1 MRFKE
6 FRLVGFR
13 LIRFRLFCTVALC
26 SSLGAA
32 GRAAAQVAPADFNRK
47 PDPAVEQRV
56 SGLLAQMTLDEKI
69 DLIGGQ
75 NPFRM
80 HGIPRLGIPAF
91 QMADGPVG
99 AHIPAPT
106 IAYAGGIGLAAS
118 WDRQLAHSIGVQ
130 LGRDAR
136 SRGAN
141 FLLGPGVNIY
151 RAPMNGRNF
160 EYFGEDPFLSSA
172 MAVGYIQGV
181 QSEGVSATVK
191 HFLGNNSEFGR
202 HTTNSVIDQRA
213 LREIYEQ
220 PFEAA
225 VKQGHV
231 GAIMDSYNL
240 TNGEHMTQNSRLNID
255 VAKGQW
261 GFPGIIMSD
270 WNAVYD
276 TVAAFNGGLDL
287 EMPFS
292 MYFSREKVHA
302 ALDSGQVTTATL
314 DDKVRRILRVAVAFG
329 WLDRPQ
335 FDPTIPRYNLQG
347 KAVSRQAV
355 LEGTVLLTNSE
366 ATLPLKQAQIHRLAL
381 IGPNAALTQTTGGG
395 SGEVVSFAPT
405 SLLVGLSNK
414 LAGSADVLYSR
425 GLYTAVQLARL
436 TRFTTDVEAR
446 TAGVTHEFFSNGTLE
461 GTPAETTV
469 DQAMTLAGTTRREP
483 EEQEVLA
490 LHSTLS
496 TSIYSQKP
504 TSDRYTGFY
513 NAEANGDHLFFV
525 QTERPFRMLVDG
537 KVLFDDVAIPK
548 QILSQVRLP
557 LTRGEHKVVLELLGG
572 GRTGGLRFSLLVGIA
587 PVTTLVD
594 PQTLEIARQ
603 ADAVVLSVGFNNSS
617 ETEGGDRGFDLPL
630 GQDELIEQIAALDAK
645 AGKKTIVVL
654 NAGGSVNV
662 TPWKDQVGALLQA
675 WYPGED
681 GGTAVAELLFGD
693 ANPSGHLPI
702 SWEKQL
708 TDNPSYENYY
718 PQPGSIDIPYRE
730 GIYVG
735 YRGYDHLHR
744 TPLFPFGYG
753 LSYTTFAYSGLKVTK
768 TARGAET
775 VSFAVKNTGT
785 VAGATVAQVY
795 VGATSSMVDRPDKE
809 LKGFERVLLQ
819 PGESRTVTIDLTPRD
834 LAFFNVKTN
843 DWDVEAGS
851 YSIRVGDSSAT
862 LPLTGQVSISA
873 PLHIPLSD

>member
-1 MRFKE
+1 MNTKE
-6 FRLVGFR
+6 LRLLCTFALTCFVG
-13 LIRFRLFCTVALC
+13 
-26 SSLGAA
+26 LGAGTA
-32 GRAAAQVAPADFNRK
+32 SRAMAQTAPADFNRTL
-47 PDPAVEQRV
+47 DPRVEQRV
-56 SGLLAQMTLDEKI
+56 TALLSKMTVDEKI

-80 HGIPRLGIPAF
+80 HGIERLGIPAL

-118 WDRQLAHSIGVQ
+118 WDRQLAHQIGEQ

-181 QSEGVSATVK
+181 QAEGVSATVK

-202 HTTNSVIDQRA
+202 HTTNSVIGERA

-231 GAIMDSYNL
+231 GAIMDAYNL
-240 TNGEHMTQNSRLNID
+240 ANGAHMTQNGRLNLE
-255 VAKGQW
+255 VAKAEW
-261 GFPGIIMSD
+261 KFPGLIMSD
-270 WNAVYD
+270 WNAMYD
-276 TVAAFNGGLDL
+276 TVAPFNGGLDL

-292 MYFSREKVHA
+292 MYFSREKVKA
-302 ALDSGQVTTATL
+302 ALASGQVNMATL
-314 DDKVRRILRVAVAFG
+314 DDKVRRILRVAVAFR

-347 KAVSRQAV
+347 KAVSREAV
-355 LEGTVLLTNSE
+355 LEGTVLLTNKTKNGPS
-366 ATLPLKQAQIHRLAL
+366 LPLDKGRVHRLAL

-405 SLLVGLSNK
+405 SLLVGLSNR
-414 LAGSADVLYSR
+414 LAGTTDVLYSR
-425 GLYTAVQLARL
+425 GLYTGVQLARL
-436 TRFTTDVEAR
+436 TRFSTDADGK
-446 TAGVTHEFFSNGTLE
+446 TAGVTHEFFDNGTME
-461 GTPAETTV
+461 GAPSQTAVE
-469 DQAMTLAGTTRREP
+469 QAMTLAGTTRREP

-490 LHSTLS
+490 LRSTLA
-496 TSIYSQKP
+496 TSVYSQKP

-513 NAEANGDHLFFV
+513 TAESDGEHLFFV
-525 QTERPFRMLVDG
+525 QTERPFRMMVDG
-537 KVLFDDVAIPK
+537 KVVFDNVAIPK
-548 QILSQVRLP
+548 QILSQIRLP
-557 LTRGEHKVVLELLGG
+557 LTKGEHKVVLELLGG

-587 PVTTLVD
+587 PVSTLVD
-594 PQTLEIARQ
+594 PQTLEIASK

-630 GQDELIEQIAALDAK
+630 GQDELIEKVAAMDAQ
-645 AGKKTIVVL
+645 AGRKTIVII
-654 NAGGSVNV
+654 NAGGSVDV
-662 TPWKDQVGALLQA
+662 TPWKNSVDAILQA

-681 GGTAVAELLFGD
+681 GGSALAEILFGD

-702 SWEKQL
+702 SWESKL

-718 PQPGSIDIPYRE
+718 PQPGSIDINYKE

-753 LSYTTFAYSGLKVTK
+753 LSYTTFAYSGLSV
-768 TARGAET
+768 APQPAGAEA
-775 VSFAVKNTGT
+775 VSFTVRNTGA

-795 VGATSSMVDRPDKE
+795 VHANASKTDRPDKE
-809 LKGFERVLLQ
+809 LKGFERVMLQ
-819 PGESRTVTIDLTPRD
+819 PGESRTVTIQLIPRD
-834 LAFFNVKTN
+834 LAFFDVSAN
-843 DWDVEAGS
+843 DWKVEAGG
-851 YSIRVGDSSAT
+851 YTIRVGDSSDK
-862 LPLTGQVSISA
+862 LPLTQEVTVGKD
-873 PLHIPLSD
+873 LHIPVSD

>member
-1 MRFKE
+1 MGA
-6 FRLVGFR
+6 LV
-13 LIRFRLFCTVALC
+13 LC
-26 SSLGAA
+26 SLPGA
-32 GRAAAQVAPADFNRK
+32 GSAASAQVAPADFHRNL
-47 PDPAVEQRV
+47 DPAVEQRV
-56 SGLLAQMTLDEKI
+56 TGLLSQMTLDEKI
-69 DLIGGQ
+69 DLIGGK

-80 HGIPRLGIPAF
+80 HAIPRLGIPSF

-118 WDRQLAHSIGVQ
+118 WDRQLAHEIGAQ

-191 HFLGNNSEFGR
+191 HFLGNNSEYGR
-202 HTTNSVIDQRA
+202 HTTNSVIGERA

-231 GAIMDSYNL
+231 GAIMDAYNL
-240 TNGEHMTQNSRLNID
+240 TNGEHMTQNSRLNIE
-255 VAKGQW
+255 VAKDQW
-261 GFPGIIMSD
+261 EFPGMIMSD

-302 ALDSGQVTTATL
+302 ALDSGQVTQATL

-347 KAVSRQAV
+347 KAVSHQAV

-366 ATLPLKQAQIHRLAL
+366 ATLPLNRTQIHRLAL

-436 TRFTTDVEAR
+436 TRFSTDSDAS

-461 GTPAETTV
+461 GTPAQTTV

-490 LHSTLS
+490 LNSTLS

-513 NAEANGDHLFFV
+513 NADADGEHLFFV

-537 KVLFDDVAIPK
+537 RLVFDNVTIPK
-548 QILSQVRLP
+548 QILSQARLM
-557 LTRGEHKVVLELLGG
+557 LTKGEHKVVLELLGG

-587 PVTTLVD
+587 PVSTLVD
-594 PQTLEIARQ
+594 PQTLEIARK

-630 GQDELIEQIAALDAK
+630 GQDELIQQIAALDK
-645 AGKKTIVVL
+645 QTGKKTIFFL
-654 NAGGSVNV
+654 NLVGSVNV
-662 TPWKDQVGALLQA
+662 APWKDKVGAILQA

-702 SWEKQL
+702 SWENKL

-718 PQPGSIDIPYRE
+718 PQPGSSDINYRE

-753 LSYTTFAYSGLKVTK
+753 LSYTTFAYSGLNVT
-768 TARGAET
+768 TRAPAAET
-775 VSFAVKNTGT
+775 VSFTVKNTGS

-795 VGATSSMVDRPDKE
+795 VGANSSKVDRPEKE
-809 LKGFERVLLQ
+809 LKGFDRILLQ
-819 PGESRTVTIDLTPRD
+819 PGESRVVTINLKPRD
-834 LAFFNVKTN
+834 LSFFNVKTN
-843 DWDVEAGS
+843 DWEVEAGG
-851 YSIRVGDSSAT
+851 YTLRVGDSSDKVLLMQQIT
-862 LPLTGQVSISA
+862 VSA
-873 PLHIPLSD
+873 PLHIPLSE

>member
-1 MRFKE
+1 MNTKG
-6 FRLVGFR
+6 LR
-13 LIRFRLFCTVALC
+13 LICALAL
-26 SSLGAA
+26 SSLLGAA
-32 GRAAAQVAPADFNRK
+32 SQAAAQVAPADFNRK
-47 PDPAVEQRV
+47 LDPAVEGRV
-56 SGLLAQMTLDEKI
+56 AALLGQMTLDEKI

-80 HGIPRLGIPAF
+80 HAIPRLGIPSF

-118 WDRQLAHSIGVQ
+118 WNRQLAHQIGEQ

-202 HTTNSVIDQRA
+202 HTTNSVIDERA

-231 GAIMDSYNL
+231 GAIMDAYNL
-240 TNGEHMTQNSRLNID
+240 TNGAHMTQNSRLN
-255 VAKGQW
+255 VEVVKAQW
-261 GFPGIIMSD
+261 GFPGVIMSD

-276 TVAAFNGGLDL
+276 TDAAFNGGLDL

-347 KAVSRQAV
+347 KAVSREAV
-355 LEGTVLLTNSE
+355 LEGTVLLTNNQN
-366 ATLPLKQAQIHRLAL
+366 TLPLSKAQVHRLAL

-414 LAGSADVLYSR
+414 LAGTVDVLYSR

-436 TRFTTDVEAR
+436 TRFFTDADGK
-446 TAGVTHEFFSNGTLE
+446 TAGVNHEFFDNGTLQ
-461 GTPAETTV
+461 GTPAETNV

-490 LHSTLS
+490 LNSTLS

-513 NAEANGDHLFFV
+513 NADADGEHLFFV

-537 KVLFDDVAIPK
+537 KTVFDNVAIPK
-548 QILSQVRLP
+548 QILSQARLQ
-557 LTRGEHKVVLELLGG
+557 LTKGEHKVVLELLGG

-587 PVTTLVD
+587 PVSTLVD

-630 GQDELIEQIAALDAK
+630 GQDELIQQIAALDK
-645 AGKKTIVVL
+645 KTGKKTIVVL
-654 NAGGSVNV
+654 NAGGSVHV
-662 TPWKDQVGALLQA
+662 TPWKDKVDALLQA

-681 GGTAVAELLFGD
+681 GGTAVAELLFGE

-702 SWEKQL
+702 SWEKEL

-718 PQPGSIDIPYRE
+718 PQPGSNQINYRE

-744 TPLFPFGYG
+744 APLFPFGYG
-753 LSYTTFAYSGLKVTK
+753 LSYTTFAYSGLTVT
-768 TARGAET
+768 TRAPGTET
-775 VSFAVKNTGT
+775 VGFTVKNTGS

-795 VGATSSMVDRPDKE
+795 VGARSSMTDRPDKE
-809 LKGFERVLLQ
+809 LKGFERILLQ
-819 PGESRTVTIDLTPRD
+819 PGESRAVTIDLKPRD
-834 LAFFNVKTN
+834 LSFFNVKTN
-843 DWDVEAGS
+843 DWEVEAGD
-851 YSIRVGDSSAT
+851 YSIRVGDRSDQ
-862 LPLTGQVSISA
+862 LPLTQQIKIGTTM
-873 PLHIPLSD
+873 HIPVSE